1 MPDRVRE
8 ERLETYAFPRIG
20 RMPVSDVTSADVLEI
35 LTPIWH
41 VKATTARR
49 VRQRIR
55 AVMEWAIA
63 VQMRTD
69 NPCDRLEPVLGVRRP
84 SSSTC
89 ARCPTVRRQ
98 RRSRR
103 SGFKLAR

>member
-1 MPDRVRE
+1 
-8 ERLETYAFPRIG
+8 
-20 RMPVSDVTSADVLEI
+20 MPVSDVTSADVLEI

-63 VQMRTD
+63 VQMRTE
-69 NPCDRLEPVLGVRRP
+69 NPCDRLEPALGVQQAVVEHM
-84 SSSTC
+84 C
-89 ARCPTVRRQ
+89 ALPHREAAAAISAVRLQ
-98 RRSRR
+98 AGSV
-103 SGFKLAR
+103 KAT